1 MNNTYTMKTRPNILE
16 TGTPLFCDLYHLTM
30 AQAWFLDGKAEDY
43 KVSEAFFRKCPF
55 GGSYLMTAGLGE
67 FMQWLERWHF
77 SKEDIESLKNDRNED
92 GSRIFNDE
100 FLQFLEGQELKVT
113 IRAVPEGEL
122 VFPNEPV
129 YSVSGPNWQVE
140 LAEAALLNIFNAQ
153 SLIATKASRM
163 AYAANLD
170 GKKRPLLEF
179 GVRRGHELGGFSETR
194 AAFIGGAAGTSN
206 KAAAK
211 HYGIRAAGTMAHSFV
226 MSYER
231 EVDAFKAFMRGN
243 PHNTTLL
250 VDTYD
255 TREGIKN
262 AIRAA
267 KETGI
272 KLMGIRIDSG
282 DLAYWG
288 NEARRLLCEAEMPD
302 VRLAASNDLDEYLIE
317 NLIMVQKAPYDIFA
331 AGTKLVTAYD
341 TPALNVGVTPIELRE
356 TVYLCAP
363 FVGFPKTLNAL
374 GVINEVFAERGIK
387 LPLESQ
393 GKTAEEERFAAGSA
407 IQQPLYGNEIKEA
420 LAVLPGNMGED
431 AARFLTEFCFGDIY
445 TRGGL
450 DVKTRELLAI
460 GILVTTGNM
469 QTLQSHIAGSIR
481 AGNSPETVTAAIIQ
495 CMPYVGFP
503 NALNALKVLKDT
515 LK

>member
-1 MNNTYTMKTRPNILE
+1 MLKGIMSVAVAV
-16 TGTPLFCDLYHLTM
+16 LF
-30 AQAWFLDGKAEDY
+30 
-43 KVSEAFFRKCPF
+43 
-55 GGSYLMTAGLGE
+55 
-67 FMQWLERWHF
+67 
-77 SKEDIESLKNDRNED
+77 
-92 GSRIFNDE
+92 
-100 FLQFLEGQELKVT
+100 
-113 IRAVPEGEL
+113 
-122 VFPNEPV
+122 
-129 YSVSGPNWQVE
+129 SVSAASAAVIEQGGENMSRTEICKQNYRR
-140 LAEAALLNIFNAQ
+140 LFNGEALTDVGNDPEMMKMLQKYIFGEVFAVG
-153 SLIATKASRM
+153 SL
-163 AYAANLD
+163 D
-170 GKKRPLLEF
+170 
-179 GVRRGHELGGFSETR
+179 
-194 AAFIGGAAGTSN
+194 
-206 KAAAK
+206 
-211 HYGIRAAGTMAHSFV
+211 
-226 MSYER
+226 
-231 EVDAFKAFMRGN
+231 
-243 PHNTTLL
+243 
-250 VDTYD
+250 
-255 TREGIKN
+255 IKN
-262 AIRAA
+262 R
-267 KETGI
+267 
-272 KLMGIRIDSG
+272 
-282 DLAYWG
+282 
-288 NEARRLLCEAEMPD
+288 EMLTVVSLSAQQALPQ
-302 VRLAASNDLDEYLIE
+302 L
-317 NLIMVQKAPYDIFA
+317 KAHA
-331 AGTKLVTAYD
+331 NA
-341 TPALNVGVTPIELRE
+341 ALNVGVTPIELRE

-420 LAVLPGNMGED
+420 LAGLPGNMGED

>member
-1 MNNTYTMKTRPNILE
+1 MLKGIMGVAVAVLFSVSAASAAVIEQGGENMSRTEICKQNYRRLFNGEALTDAGNDPEMMKMLQKYIFGEVFAVGSLDIKTRE
-16 TGTPLFCDLYHLTM
+16 MLTVVSLS
-30 AQAWFLDGKAEDY
+30 AQQALPQLKAH
-43 KVSEAFFRKCPF
+43 A
-55 GGSYLMTAGLGE
+55 
-67 FMQWLERWHF
+67 
-77 SKEDIESLKNDRNED
+77 
-92 GSRIFNDE
+92 
-100 FLQFLEGQELKVT
+100 
-113 IRAVPEGEL
+113 
-122 VFPNEPV
+122 
-129 YSVSGPNWQVE
+129 
-140 LAEAALLNIFNAQ
+140 NA
-153 SLIATKASRM
+153 
-163 AYAANLD
+163 
-170 GKKRPLLEF
+170 
-179 GVRRGHELGGFSETR
+179 
-194 AAFIGGAAGTSN
+194 
-206 KAAAK
+206 
-211 HYGIRAAGTMAHSFV
+211 
-226 MSYER
+226 
-231 EVDAFKAFMRGN
+231 
-243 PHNTTLL
+243 
-250 VDTYD
+250 
-255 TREGIKN
+255 
-262 AIRAA
+262 
-267 KETGI
+267 
-272 KLMGIRIDSG
+272 
-282 DLAYWG
+282 
-288 NEARRLLCEAEMPD
+288 
-302 VRLAASNDLDEYLIE
+302 
-317 NLIMVQKAPYDIFA
+317 
-331 AGTKLVTAYD
+331 
-341 TPALNVGVTPIELRE
+341 ALNVGVTPIELRE

-420 LAVLPGNMGED
+420 LAGLPGNMGED

>member
-1 MNNTYTMKTRPNILE
+1 MLKGIMGVAVAVLFSVSAASAAVIEQGGENMSRTEICKQNYRRLFNGEALTDAGNDPEMMKMLQKYIFGEVFAVGSLDIKTRE
-16 TGTPLFCDLYHLTM
+16 MLTVVSLS
-30 AQAWFLDGKAEDY
+30 AQQALPQLKAH
-43 KVSEAFFRKCPF
+43 A
-55 GGSYLMTAGLGE
+55 
-67 FMQWLERWHF
+67 
-77 SKEDIESLKNDRNED
+77 
-92 GSRIFNDE
+92 
-100 FLQFLEGQELKVT
+100 
-113 IRAVPEGEL
+113 
-122 VFPNEPV
+122 
-129 YSVSGPNWQVE
+129 
-140 LAEAALLNIFNAQ
+140 NA
-153 SLIATKASRM
+153 
-163 AYAANLD
+163 
-170 GKKRPLLEF
+170 
-179 GVRRGHELGGFSETR
+179 
-194 AAFIGGAAGTSN
+194 
-206 KAAAK
+206 
-211 HYGIRAAGTMAHSFV
+211 
-226 MSYER
+226 
-231 EVDAFKAFMRGN
+231 
-243 PHNTTLL
+243 
-250 VDTYD
+250 
-255 TREGIKN
+255 
-262 AIRAA
+262 
-267 KETGI
+267 
-272 KLMGIRIDSG
+272 
-282 DLAYWG
+282 
-288 NEARRLLCEAEMPD
+288 
-302 VRLAASNDLDEYLIE
+302 
-317 NLIMVQKAPYDIFA
+317 
-331 AGTKLVTAYD
+331 
-341 TPALNVGVTPIELRE
+341 ALNVGVTPIELRE

-420 LAVLPGNMGED
+420 LAGHPGNMGED

>member
-1 MNNTYTMKTRPNILE
+1 MLKGIMGVAVAVLFSVSVASAAVIEQGGENMSRTEICKQNYRRLFNGEALTDAGNDPEMMKMLQKYIFGEVFAVGSLDIKTRE
-16 TGTPLFCDLYHLTM
+16 MLTVVSLS
-30 AQAWFLDGKAEDY
+30 AQQALPQLKAH
-43 KVSEAFFRKCPF
+43 A
-55 GGSYLMTAGLGE
+55 
-67 FMQWLERWHF
+67 
-77 SKEDIESLKNDRNED
+77 
-92 GSRIFNDE
+92 
-100 FLQFLEGQELKVT
+100 
-113 IRAVPEGEL
+113 
-122 VFPNEPV
+122 
-129 YSVSGPNWQVE
+129 
-140 LAEAALLNIFNAQ
+140 NA
-153 SLIATKASRM
+153 
-163 AYAANLD
+163 
-170 GKKRPLLEF
+170 
-179 GVRRGHELGGFSETR
+179 
-194 AAFIGGAAGTSN
+194 
-206 KAAAK
+206 
-211 HYGIRAAGTMAHSFV
+211 
-226 MSYER
+226 
-231 EVDAFKAFMRGN
+231 
-243 PHNTTLL
+243 
-250 VDTYD
+250 
-255 TREGIKN
+255 
-262 AIRAA
+262 
-267 KETGI
+267 
-272 KLMGIRIDSG
+272 
-282 DLAYWG
+282 
-288 NEARRLLCEAEMPD
+288 
-302 VRLAASNDLDEYLIE
+302 
-317 NLIMVQKAPYDIFA
+317 
-331 AGTKLVTAYD
+331 
-341 TPALNVGVTPIELRE
+341 ALNVGVTPIELRE

-420 LAVLPGNMGED
+420 LAGLPGNMGED

>member
-1 MNNTYTMKTRPNILE
+1 MLKGIMGVAVAVLFSVSAAPAAVTEQGGENMSRTEICKQNYRRLFNGEALSDAGNDPEMMKMLQKYIFGEVFAVGSLDIKTRE
-16 TGTPLFCDLYHLTM
+16 MLTVVSLS
-30 AQAWFLDGKAEDY
+30 AQQALPQLKAH
-43 KVSEAFFRKCPF
+43 A
-55 GGSYLMTAGLGE
+55 
-67 FMQWLERWHF
+67 
-77 SKEDIESLKNDRNED
+77 
-92 GSRIFNDE
+92 
-100 FLQFLEGQELKVT
+100 
-113 IRAVPEGEL
+113 
-122 VFPNEPV
+122 
-129 YSVSGPNWQVE
+129 
-140 LAEAALLNIFNAQ
+140 NA
-153 SLIATKASRM
+153 
-163 AYAANLD
+163 
-170 GKKRPLLEF
+170 
-179 GVRRGHELGGFSETR
+179 
-194 AAFIGGAAGTSN
+194 
-206 KAAAK
+206 
-211 HYGIRAAGTMAHSFV
+211 
-226 MSYER
+226 
-231 EVDAFKAFMRGN
+231 
-243 PHNTTLL
+243 
-250 VDTYD
+250 
-255 TREGIKN
+255 
-262 AIRAA
+262 
-267 KETGI
+267 
-272 KLMGIRIDSG
+272 
-282 DLAYWG
+282 
-288 NEARRLLCEAEMPD
+288 
-302 VRLAASNDLDEYLIE
+302 
-317 NLIMVQKAPYDIFA
+317 
-331 AGTKLVTAYD
+331 
-341 TPALNVGVTPIELRE
+341 ALNVGVTPIELRE

-420 LAVLPGNMGED
+420 LAGLPGNMGED

>member
-1 MNNTYTMKTRPNILE
+1 MLKGIMGVAVAVLFSVSAAPAAVTEQGGENMSRTEICKQNYRRLFKGEALTDAGNDPEMMKMLQKYIFGEVFAVGSLDIKTRE
-16 TGTPLFCDLYHLTM
+16 MLTVVSLS
-30 AQAWFLDGKAEDY
+30 AQQALPQLKAH
-43 KVSEAFFRKCPF
+43 A
-55 GGSYLMTAGLGE
+55 
-67 FMQWLERWHF
+67 
-77 SKEDIESLKNDRNED
+77 
-92 GSRIFNDE
+92 
-100 FLQFLEGQELKVT
+100 
-113 IRAVPEGEL
+113 
-122 VFPNEPV
+122 
-129 YSVSGPNWQVE
+129 
-140 LAEAALLNIFNAQ
+140 NA
-153 SLIATKASRM
+153 
-163 AYAANLD
+163 
-170 GKKRPLLEF
+170 
-179 GVRRGHELGGFSETR
+179 
-194 AAFIGGAAGTSN
+194 
-206 KAAAK
+206 
-211 HYGIRAAGTMAHSFV
+211 
-226 MSYER
+226 
-231 EVDAFKAFMRGN
+231 
-243 PHNTTLL
+243 
-250 VDTYD
+250 
-255 TREGIKN
+255 
-262 AIRAA
+262 
-267 KETGI
+267 
-272 KLMGIRIDSG
+272 
-282 DLAYWG
+282 
-288 NEARRLLCEAEMPD
+288 
-302 VRLAASNDLDEYLIE
+302 
-317 NLIMVQKAPYDIFA
+317 
-331 AGTKLVTAYD
+331 
-341 TPALNVGVTPIELRE
+341 ALNVGGTPIELRE

-420 LAVLPGNMGED
+420 LAGLPGNMGED

>member
-1 MNNTYTMKTRPNILE
+1 MLKGIMGVAVAVLFSVSAAPAAVTEQGGENMSRTEICKQNYRRLFNGEALTDARNDPEMMKMLQKYIFGEVFAVGSLDIKTRE
-16 TGTPLFCDLYHLTM
+16 MLTVVSLS
-30 AQAWFLDGKAEDY
+30 AQQALPQLKAH
-43 KVSEAFFRKCPF
+43 A
-55 GGSYLMTAGLGE
+55 
-67 FMQWLERWHF
+67 
-77 SKEDIESLKNDRNED
+77 
-92 GSRIFNDE
+92 
-100 FLQFLEGQELKVT
+100 
-113 IRAVPEGEL
+113 
-122 VFPNEPV
+122 
-129 YSVSGPNWQVE
+129 
-140 LAEAALLNIFNAQ
+140 NA
-153 SLIATKASRM
+153 
-163 AYAANLD
+163 
-170 GKKRPLLEF
+170 
-179 GVRRGHELGGFSETR
+179 
-194 AAFIGGAAGTSN
+194 
-206 KAAAK
+206 
-211 HYGIRAAGTMAHSFV
+211 
-226 MSYER
+226 
-231 EVDAFKAFMRGN
+231 
-243 PHNTTLL
+243 
-250 VDTYD
+250 
-255 TREGIKN
+255 
-262 AIRAA
+262 
-267 KETGI
+267 
-272 KLMGIRIDSG
+272 
-282 DLAYWG
+282 
-288 NEARRLLCEAEMPD
+288 
-302 VRLAASNDLDEYLIE
+302 
-317 NLIMVQKAPYDIFA
+317 
-331 AGTKLVTAYD
+331 
-341 TPALNVGVTPIELRE
+341 ALNVGVTPIELRE

-420 LAVLPGNMGED
+420 LAGLPGNMGED